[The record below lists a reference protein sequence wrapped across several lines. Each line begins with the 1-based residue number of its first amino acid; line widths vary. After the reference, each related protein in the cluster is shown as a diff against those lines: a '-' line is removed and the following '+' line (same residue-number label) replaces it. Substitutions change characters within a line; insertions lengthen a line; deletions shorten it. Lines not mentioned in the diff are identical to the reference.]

1 LALTF
6 RNGRAND
13 IMNMHLADGLTELL
27 LKSRLTREE
36 ILTYSAGELAS
47 LLNVDEYVAILIL
60 NAAKSNFSERSPSAL
75 KSKWVSRNL
84 LAYHWI

>member
-1 LALTF
+1 MALTF

-47 LLNVDEYVAILIL
+47 LLNVDEYVANKQVKIIRTSREKYYCQQCL
-60 NAAKSNFSERSPSAL
+60 NMYD
-75 KSKWVSRNL
+75 NL
-84 LAYHWI
+84 CHC